1 MMVVVVMMV
10 MMLDEI
16 VSHLSSCLRD
26 PTWLCLELE
35 NVGHG
40 GDGDDG
46 SGGDDG
52 DDVG

>member
-1 MMVVVVMMV
+1 MV
-10 MMLDEI
+10 DEI
-16 VSHLSSCLRD
+16 ISHLSSCLRD
-26 PTWLCLELE
+26 PAWLDPMPE